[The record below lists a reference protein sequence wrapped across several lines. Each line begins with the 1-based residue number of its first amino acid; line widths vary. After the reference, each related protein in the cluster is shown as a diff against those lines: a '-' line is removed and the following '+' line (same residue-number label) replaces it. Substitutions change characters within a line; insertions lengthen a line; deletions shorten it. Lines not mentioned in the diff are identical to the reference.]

1 MTIRPAT
8 RRLCAWT
15 VPPLGFGA
23 LALVI
28 KSSGGLPM
36 WVVLLGAAL
45 GGGVST
51 VARVLPA
58 LLPQKS
64 EHRRDVWRDWLH
76 HRERMARLRI
86 TATASRDLRPL
97 HAPAAVDTDKDDER
111 GGLLPAA

>member
-8 RRLCAWT
+8 RRLFAWT
-15 VPPLGFGA
+15 VPPLGLGA
-23 LALVI
+23 LALAA
-28 KSSGGLPM
+28 KSSGGLPV
-36 WVVLLGAAL
+36 WVVVLGGAI

-51 VARVLPA
+51 VARALPA

-86 TATASRDLRPL
+86 TATASGDRRPL
-97 HAPAAVDTDKDDER
+97 RASAAVDNDTDDDR